1 MRAAGA
7 ERKETWQEIASILLL
22 LSLWQIGA
30 GLAESR
36 LFPGPLMV
44 LQSLMHEAIG
54 GPLFHHLGITLARV
68 GISFVIAMVV
78 GTALGIALGR
88 LQWLDR
94 WLNPWLVILL
104 NLPALVVII
113 LTYVWLGLIETAL
126 LVAVALNKI
135 PNVAVTLREGAR
147 ALDRDYTDVAQVYR
161 FGLWTTLREVIV
173 PQLAP
178 YLLAAA
184 RNGLALVWKIVL
196 VVELLG
202 RSNGIGFQLQSY
214 FQLFD
219 VPPVMA
225 YAAAFVLCA
234 LLIEIVL
241 FAPLERRSGQ
251 WRR

>member
-1 MRAAGA
+1 
-7 ERKETWQEIASILLL
+7 
-22 LSLWQIGA
+22 
-30 GLAESR
+30 
-36 LFPGPLMV
+36 
-44 LQSLMHEAIG
+44 MHEAID
-54 GPLFHHLGITLARV
+54 GPLLHHLGITLARV
-68 GISFVIAMVV
+68 GVSFVIAMVI

-88 LQWLDR
+88 LPSLDR
-94 WLNPWLVILL
+94 WLNPWLVVLL

-219 VPPVMA
+219 VPRVMA

>member
-44 LQSLMHEAIG
+44 LQSLMHEAIDE
-54 GPLFHHLGITLARV
+54 PLLHHLGITLARV
-68 GISFVIAMVV
+68 GVSFGIAMVI

-88 LQWLDR
+88 LPWLDR

-219 VPPVMA
+219 VPRVMA

>member
-1 MRAAGA
+1 
-7 ERKETWQEIASILLL
+7 
-22 LSLWQIGA
+22 
-30 GLAESR
+30 
-36 LFPGPLMV
+36 MV
-44 LQSLMHEAIG
+44 LQSLGQEAID

-88 LQWLDR
+88 LPWLDR

-104 NLPALVVII
+104 NLLALVVII

-147 ALDRDYTDVAQVYR
+147 ALDRDYTEVAQVYR
-161 FGLWTTLREVIV
+161 FGRWATLREAIV

-178 YLLAAA
+178 YLLAPAP
-184 RNGLALVWKIVL
+184 NGLALVWKIVL

-214 FQLFD
+214 FQPFD
-219 VPPVMA
+219 VPRVMA
-225 YAAAFVLCA
+225 YAAAFVLCV